1 MFFYLLDH
9 NVDLMTCVIFV
20 HLIDEDK
27 DAKQETI
34 LKIKIKLLFFF
45 IRQTF
50 SQTCRF
56 IVLILLFSFTT
67 NIYAQMINCVVFHS
81 KKIQIR
87 KKKHVLREMGK
98 TTMNHT
104 LKLKNVISV
113 KDET

>member
-1 MFFYLLDH
+1 M
-9 NVDLMTCVIFV
+9 MCVIFV

-34 LKIKIKLLFFF
+34 IENKNKTSFFFF

-50 SQTCRF
+50 SQICRF

-81 KKIQIR
+81 KKIQMR
-87 KKKHVLREMGK
+87 KTKHVLREWEK
-98 TTMNHT
+98 QR
-104 LKLKNVISV
+104 
-113 KDET
+113 